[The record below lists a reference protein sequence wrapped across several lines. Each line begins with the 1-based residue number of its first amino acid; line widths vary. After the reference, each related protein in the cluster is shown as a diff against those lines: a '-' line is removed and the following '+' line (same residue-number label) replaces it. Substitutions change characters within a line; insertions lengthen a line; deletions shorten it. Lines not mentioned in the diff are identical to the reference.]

1 MTQIAFWVAVAGL
14 VYVYA
19 GYPLAARAW
28 ARLAGRATGRAPVQP
43 SVTVVITAYNEERGI
58 EAKLR
63 NVAGLHYPRGSV
75 DVIVASDGS
84 TDRTDDIVREF
95 RGPLPVMLLR
105 VEGRRGKTACQNA
118 AAEAAQGE
126 ILLFTDATTRIE
138 ADALAAMVE
147 NFADPDV
154 GCVAGSLV
162 YEAKGDNL
170 TARGGTSYW
179 SYEVA
184 LRQAESD
191 LGSLV
196 GVSGCLYAVR
206 RSAYRPIRPDLIS
219 DFVVAFR
226 MREQGLRTVLEPQGV
241 CFEETHDRGSQ
252 ELGMRVRVAIR
263 SLHALVTERRFL
275 NPFRYGRFA
284 WQLWSHKA
292 LRYASPLLGTVALA
306 TNVALLPLPLYMMT
320 LVPQVALLGLGA
332 LGWVLHGSGGQ
343 AAVLEKPYY
352 FLLTNVASLVAL
364 TKYLRGERAITWTP
378 VRGP

>member
-1 MTQIAFWVAVAGL
+1 MMQVIFWVAVTGL

-19 GYPLAARAW
+19 GYPAIARVWAA
-28 ARLAGRATGRAPVQP
+28 LAGRAVRRGPVQP
-43 SVTVVITAYNEERGI
+43 TVTVVITAYNEERGI
-58 EAKLR
+58 AAKLH
-63 NVAGLHYPRGSV
+63 NVAALRYPAGLL

-84 TDRTDDIVREF
+84 TDRTDDIVRGF
-95 RGPLPVMLLR
+95 RESPVTLLR

-118 AAEAAQGE
+118 AAEAAGGE
-126 ILLFTDATTRIE
+126 VLLFTDATTRIE

-162 YEAKGDNL
+162 YEAKGDDL
-170 TARGGTSYW
+170 TSRGGTSYW
-179 SYEVA
+179 SYELG
-184 LRQAESD
+184 LRQAESA

-226 MREQGLRTVLEPQGV
+226 MREQGLRTVLEPRGV

-252 ELGMRVRVAIR
+252 ELRMRVRVAIR
-263 SLHALVTERRFL
+263 SLHALVIERRFL
-275 NPFRYGRFA
+275 DPFRYGRFA

-292 LRYASPLLGTVALA
+292 LRYTSPLLGILALGA
-306 TNVALLPLPLYMMT
+306 NAALLPRPLYVLT
-320 LVPQVALLGLGA
+320 IGVQVVVLGLGA
-332 LGWVLHGSGGQ
+332 LGWVLHGSGRQ

-352 FLLTNVASLVAL
+352 FLLTNAASMVAMA
-364 TKYLRGERAITWTP
+364 KYLRGERAITWTP

>member
-1 MTQIAFWVAVAGL
+1 MMLLVFWVAVTGL
-14 VYVYA
+14 VYVYV

-28 ARLAGRATGRAPVQP
+28 ARTAGRTVRRAPIQP
-43 SVTVVITAYNEERGI
+43 AVTVVITAYNEEQGI
-58 EAKLR
+58 AAKLR
-63 NVAGLHYPRGSV
+63 NVAALRYPAGLL

-84 TDRTDDIVREF
+84 TDRTDAIVRHFHE
-95 RGPLPVMLLR
+95 LPVTLLR
-105 VEGRRGKTACQNA
+105 VEGRRGKTTCQNA

-138 ADALAAMVE
+138 ADALIAMVE

-162 YEAKGDNL
+162 YVAKGDNL

-179 SYEVA
+179 GYELA

-219 DFVVAFR
+219 DFVVAFK
-226 MREQGLRTVLEPQGV
+226 MQEQGLRTVLEPRGL
-241 CFEETHDRGSQ
+241 CFEDTHDLGSQ

-275 NPFRYGRFA
+275 NPLRYRRFA

-292 LRYASPLLGTVALA
+292 LRYASPLLGVVTLA
-306 TNVALLPLPLYMMT
+306 ANVAL
-320 LVPQVALLGLGA
+320 VPRPFYVLTFGLQVVILGLGV
-332 LGWVLHGSGGQ
+332 LGWVLHGSGRQ
-343 AAVLEKPYY
+343 AAILEKPYY
-352 FLLTNVASLVAL
+352 FLLTNAASLVAMA
-364 TKYLRGERAITWTP
+364 KYLRGERAITWTP